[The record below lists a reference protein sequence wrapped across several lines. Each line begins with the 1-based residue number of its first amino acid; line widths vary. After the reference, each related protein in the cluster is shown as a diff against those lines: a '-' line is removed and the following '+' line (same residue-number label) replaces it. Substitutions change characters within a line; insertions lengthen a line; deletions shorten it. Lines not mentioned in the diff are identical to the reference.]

1 MSVCAVAQEAPPIAL
16 FAIRNPSVSG
26 WTGFD
31 AIRILL
37 NLDQAF
43 VVVAVV
49 VVVLN
54 LICWEC
60 IHDLE
65 VFIPSYV
72 HEYL

>member
-1 MSVCAVAQEAPPIAL
+1 MSVFAVAQEAAPIAL
-16 FAIRNPSVSG
+16 FAIHNPSVSG

-31 AIRILL
+31 A

-43 VVVAVV
+43 VVVA

-65 VFIPSYV
+65 VFIPGYV